1 MKLAEVMKE
10 LEKKGDAQTKKTH
23 MRHGACE
30 PLFGVK
36 ISEMKTILKK
46 TKSDHALAL
55 ELWDTGNYDAMYLA
69 GLMADAAK
77 VTAKDLERW
86 AKTAKSTVHREYS
99 VAGVAADSPHGPAL
113 ARKWIDAKD
122 PHVQSI
128 GWSTYSGVIA
138 TRPDEELDKAEIEN
152 LIARV
157 EKGIHAADNRARYF
171 MNTFVISVGGYVP
184 SLRAR
189 AVKAARAI
197 GVVEVDMGD
206 TACQV
211 PDAESYIAKVVARG
225 GKKRKSA
232 RC

>member
-23 MRHGACE
+23 MRHGARE

-36 ISEMKTILKK
+36 VADLETILKR

-55 ELWDTGNYDAMYLA
+55 ELWDTGNSDAMYLA
-69 GLMADAAK
+69 GLMADADT

-86 AKTAKSTVHREYS
+86 AKSAKWTWHREFS
-99 VAGVAADSPHGPAL
+99 VAGVAADSAHGAAL

-122 PHVQSI
+122 PDVQTI
-128 GWSTYSGVIA
+128 GWSTYSGVVA
-138 TRPDEELDKAEIEN
+138 TQPDEELDKKEIEA
-152 LIARV
+152 LVVRV
-157 EKGIHAADNRARYF
+157 EKGIHKADNRVRHV
-171 MNTFVISVGGYVP
+171 MNAFVIAVGGYVP

-189 AVKAARAI
+189 AIKAARAI

-211 PDAESYIAKVVARG
+211 PDAETYIAKMVERG